1 MATDL
6 GPGDKKRVSGYRK
19 LAELVGLIAA
29 STLVMFVLSSI
40 ALLIYTN
47 DSGDPVQYSL
57 DVPPGSS
64 TLIEAG
70 ENPLEI
76 PPTWTFNTEDT
87 LRIENRDDVIHTLG
101 DWKVSPETI
110 ETFELLSTS
119 SGTFPSTLH
128 PSGFVTLDVQPR
140 DFVFSFIAYSTFG
153 FGIAIG
159 IILFI
164 GLTIARA
171 LDHDED
177 EWQDIDVSH
186 GNSLERN
193 NG

>member
-1 MATDL
+1 MVTDL
-6 GPGDKKRVSGYRK
+6 DPKGVKQVSGYRK
-19 LAELVGLIAA
+19 LAELVGLIAV

-47 DSGDPVQYSL
+47 NTGDPVEYSRVIPL
-57 DVPPGSS
+57 GS
-64 TLIEAG
+64 TVLIESG

-76 PPTWTFNTEDT
+76 PPTWLFNTEDT
-87 LRIENRDDVIHTLG
+87 LRIENRDDVPHTLG
-101 DWKVSPETI
+101 EWRVPPQTI

-128 PSGFVTLDVQPR
+128 PSGFVTVEVEPR
-140 DFVFSFIAYSTFG
+140 DFVFSFIAFATFG
-153 FGIAIG
+153 FGIAVG

-177 EWQDIDVSH
+177 EWRSIDTSQ
-186 GNSLERN
+186 GS
-193 NG
+193 GSPPGAG